1 MQQKINAISM
11 ASPTIHSKLPQVG
24 TTIFT
29 LMSVLAA
36 EYKAINLGQ
45 GFPDFMMNQDLIV
58 LVNKSMQD
66 GNNQYVHMNGLL
78 SLREKLAEKMSDLY
92 AASIHPDTE
101 ITITPGGTYAIYTAL
116 TTVLRPGDEVIVFE
130 PAYDSYIPN
139 ITINGAVPVLIPLTF
154 PSYGIN
160 WQLVKES
167 ITAKTK
173 MIVLNSP
180 NNPTGSVLSSFDI
193 EQLRSIVKDTG
204 IFILSDEVYEHLIF
218 DDLRH
223 ESMLRYPDL
232 LERSFVCFSF
242 GKTYHC
248 TGWKLG
254 YCVAPDRLM
263 KEFRK
268 VHQFNCFSCHSPVQF
283 ALADFL
289 QQKEEYLQLGK
300 MIQGKRDYFQSLMQ
314 QTKFKPLPSHGSY
327 FQLYSYGELSY
338 ENDMDLAVRITK
350 QYGVATIPVSAFYT
364 EQKDDR
370 VIRFCFAKKETT
382 LYEAVNRLT
391 KFS

>member
-1 MQQKINAISM
+1 
-11 ASPTIHSKLPQVG
+11 
-24 TTIFT
+24 
-29 LMSVLAA
+29 
-36 EYKAINLGQ
+36 
-45 GFPDFMMNQDLIV
+45 
-58 LVNKSMQD
+58 
-66 GNNQYVHMNGLL
+66 
-78 SLREKLAEKMSDLY
+78 
-92 AASIHPDTE
+92 
-101 ITITPGGTYAIYTAL
+101 
-116 TTVLRPGDEVIVFE
+116 
-130 PAYDSYIPN
+130 
-139 ITINGAVPVLIPLTF
+139 
-154 PSYGIN
+154 
-160 WQLVKES
+160 LVKES